1 MTNLQAQE
9 PLPRL
14 QSFFTRERVLWGVPA
29 LVGGL
34 AALGIGGFLALPSWQ
49 KLQDDRAQVS
59 RLTALLQQVPQLKN
73 RIERAQLRHST
84 AQVLQSKLLSVI
96 AGSGDISTFMA
107 QIGAEAS
114 RSGVQLDSYEP
125 NQTAAPA
132 QPGPTPIP
140 IPTPIKPA
148 SPPEAQKA
156 SEPPDPLLAPG
167 LQKTSLLITAHG
179 SAPNVLNFLRR
190 LESLSLLVV
199 QSDLSLKQQ
208 PSAAPTGTTPPSAA
222 IPAASSSTTLKLTLT
237 LYSKQAPASSQTPST
252 PARS

>member
-9 PLPRL
+9 PLTRL

-73 RIERAQLRHST
+73 RIERAHLRHST

-179 SAPNVLNFLRR
+179 SAPNVLTFLRR

-208 PSAAPTGTTPPSAA
+208 PSASPTGSTPASAA
-222 IPAASSSTTLKLTLT
+222 IPAALSTTTLKLTLT